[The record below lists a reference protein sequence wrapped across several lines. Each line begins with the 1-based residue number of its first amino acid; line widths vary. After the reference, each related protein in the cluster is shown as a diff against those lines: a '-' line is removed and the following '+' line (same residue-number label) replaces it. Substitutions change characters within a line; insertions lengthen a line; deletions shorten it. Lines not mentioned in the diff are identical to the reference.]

1 MLLFASVL
9 MASNTIVA
17 AQGLDDIA
25 MITALQGSVG
35 LISQQGAK
43 PLPVQSFSKLKQGD
57 SLLMED
63 SALLKLIYLKN
74 GRQEIWRGSG
84 KVEILENEGKGGG
97 SSTPEIN
104 NLSMQVVKQIA
115 KTPSISK
122 ISQNNGKLRSLGV
135 ENSIERVEASYR
147 KMRMES
153 VHGDLNPELYLLS
166 ALFEM
171 REIEKVE
178 QVLADLRFSRPSDQ
192 EARVVIA
199 LYQKAIKNL
208 KEGSNK

>member
-1 MLLFASVL
+1 